1 MMKKIK
7 SLIVLGILML
17 TFIPM
22 NVLAEE
28 PEQKVCF
35 YVKNYD
41 GELEYVCV
49 DSNTPAPCQIGC
61 PPGCKGNDD

>member
-1 MMKKIK
+1 MKKFK

-17 TFIPM
+17 TFVPL
-22 NVLAEE
+22 NVMAEE

-35 YVKNYD
+35 FVENCE

-49 DSNTPAPCQIGC
+49 DHSEPAPCQIIC
-61 PPGCKGNDD
+61 PPGCDNADE

>member
-1 MMKKIK
+1 MKKIK
-7 SLIVLGILML
+7 RLMALAILML

-22 NVLAEE
+22 NVYAEE

-35 YVKNYD
+35 YVENCD

-49 DSNTPAPCQIGC
+49 DPNEPAPCHFGC
-61 PPGCKGNDD
+61 PPGCNDPDD